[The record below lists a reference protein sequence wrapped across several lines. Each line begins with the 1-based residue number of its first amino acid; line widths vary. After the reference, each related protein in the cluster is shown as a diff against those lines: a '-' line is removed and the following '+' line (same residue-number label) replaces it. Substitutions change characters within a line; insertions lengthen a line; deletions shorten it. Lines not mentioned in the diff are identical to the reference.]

1 LLQFTHYSAP
11 ILSLKWAN
19 LAKKE
24 KRGEERRDRGD
35 GKREEKNRL
44 LKI

>member
-24 KRGEERRDRGD
+24 RRGEDRRGEK
-35 GKREEKNRL
+35 KR
-44 LKI
+44 IGY